1 MDKKKK
7 TPFQIVSSYFI
18 TGILALLPLALAI
31 LLIGFVFGLIKSGLS
46 LITDS
51 QDPAILTWFTLTA
64 IIFIVLIGKE
74 VKTNK
79 HFSWI
84 TFGELWLS
92 KFPILGKVIGTINE
106 FVDMVRGEGKFESL
120 GVAKVPFGGSRI
132 YALITNEEIE
142 IDEDNKESKIY
153 TVFIVQGTFPP
164 TGLVCFYPENEIEI
178 IEDMTP
184 ADVFQLQITLGVKN
198 K

>member
-1 MDKKKK
+1 MDKNKK
-7 TPFQIVSSYFI
+7 TPFKIFSSYLI
-18 TGILALLPLALAI
+18 SGILALLPLALAI
-31 LLIGFVFGLIKSGLS
+31 LLIGFVFGIMKSSLS

-51 QDPAILTWFTLTA
+51 QDPAILTWFTVTA

-74 VKTNK
+74 VQTNK

-84 TFGELWLS
+84 TLGELWLS
-92 KFPILGKVIGTINE
+92 KFPLLGKVIGTISE
-106 FVDMVRGEGKFESL
+106 FVDMVRGQGKFESL

-132 YALITNEEIE
+132 FALITNEEIKVN
-142 IDEDNKESKIY
+142 EDKEDFKLY

-164 TGLVCFYPENEIEI
+164 TGLVCFYPENEVEI

-184 ADVFQLQITLGVKN
+184 ADVFQMQITLGVKN